1 MNRNRYRDTKIYLKW
16 RQRLFYVTAIAWIW
30 ALWKV
35 RVVGGFFFQTSLSH
49 YGIHHKKP
57 KHQLVKMSVFA
68 EICVQSRFSRH
79 YKIQNNISTRN
90 VEYIAP
96 HKLQWII
103 NLLLNVYWFMI
114 ETWLKCITSVMTW
127 NINLVVRLEY
137 FIKIKH
143 LCKLFTRNE
152 SYFHSFQIICYELSF
167 SYK

>member
-1 MNRNRYRDTKIYLKW
+1 MTPEIGYLASELKNYQICEEKW
-16 RQRLFYVTAIAWIW
+16 IVTDIETPKFIW
-30 ALWKV
+30 NDANGSFMLPPLHEFGQYEKWESLAV
-35 RVVGGFFFQTSLSH
+35 FFFQTSLSH
-49 YGIHHKKP
+49 YGTHHKKP

-114 ETWLKCITSVMTW
+114 ETWL
-127 NINLVVRLEY
+127 
-137 FIKIKH
+137 
-143 LCKLFTRNE
+143 
-152 SYFHSFQIICYELSF
+152 
-167 SYK
+167 